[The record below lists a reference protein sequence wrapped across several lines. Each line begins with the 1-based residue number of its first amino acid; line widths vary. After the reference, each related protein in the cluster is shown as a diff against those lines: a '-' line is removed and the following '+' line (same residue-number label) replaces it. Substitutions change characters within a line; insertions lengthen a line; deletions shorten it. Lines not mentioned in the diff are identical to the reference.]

1 MMEQEKGKK
10 YAIVVAGGKGVRMG
24 TAVPK
29 QFLLLSGK
37 PLLMHSLEAF
47 YKADPE
53 IVLILV
59 LPEFQQD
66 YWKELCV
73 QYDFQLVHQI
83 ANGGDTRFESVKNGL
98 ALTDNHGLI
107 AVHDGVRPFINT
119 ALIERCYQAAQQFG
133 GAVPVTELTESI
145 RKLEGE
151 TSFSVHRE
159 TFRFVQTPQV
169 FRAEILKKSYETPYR
184 ESFTDDA
191 SVVEAAG
198 FKVELV
204 EGLTGN
210 IKITNTIDLLLAEQM
225 SKFNPGL

>member
-1 MMEQEKGKK
+1 MEQEKWKK
-10 YAIVVAGGKGVRMG
+10 YALIVAGGKGVRMG
-24 TAVPK
+24 ASVPK

-47 YKADPE
+47 YNADPE
-53 IVLILV
+53 IRLILV

-66 YWKELCV
+66 YWKELCT
-73 QYDFQLVHQI
+73 QYHFKLQHEVV
-83 ANGGDTRFESVKNGL
+83 NGGDTRFESVKSGL
-98 ALTDNHGLI
+98 ALIDNKGLV
-107 AVHDGVRPFINT
+107 AVHDGVRPFINKD
-119 ALIERCYQAAQQFG
+119 LIDRCFQAAQQFG
-133 GAVPVTELTESI
+133 GAVPVTELTESL

-169 FRAEILKKSYETPYR
+169 FRAEILKEAYTLPYR

-204 EGLTGN
+204 EGLAGN

-225 SKFNPGL
+225 KKFNPGL